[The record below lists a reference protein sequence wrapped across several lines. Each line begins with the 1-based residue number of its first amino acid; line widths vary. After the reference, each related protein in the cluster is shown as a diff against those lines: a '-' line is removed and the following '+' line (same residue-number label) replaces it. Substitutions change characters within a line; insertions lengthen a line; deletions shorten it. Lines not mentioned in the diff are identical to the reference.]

1 MSTQIEEEINPR
13 TGKPKNKKR
22 KGSPLLYKGMPPLN
36 PAGRPKGSVG
46 KYTQLSRE
54 LMSERGPDI
63 VNKVIELAMEG
74 DTTCLKMC
82 LDRILPPKRD
92 VEVKHEGGQS
102 INITVAQ
109 LGNQA
114 QDAIEHVGGQVI
126 EHSLSKSIAKSKKEE
141 DKVYDAIVVSVLEE
155 EEDE

>member
-1 MSTQIEEEINPR
+1 MNKATEELSPR
-13 TGKPKNKKR
+13 TGKKKTKH

-114 QDAIEHVGGQVI
+114 QEAIEHVGGQVI
-126 EHSLSKSIAKSKKEE
+126 EHSLSKSIAMSKQETGKA
-141 DKVYDAIVVSVLEE
+141 YDAIVMSVIEE
-155 EEDE
+155 EEQDE

>member
-1 MSTQIEEEINPR
+1 MSEELEISPK
-13 TGKPKNKKR
+13 TGKPKKKH
-22 KGSPLLYKGMPPLN
+22 KGNPSLYKGMPSLN
-36 PAGRPKGSVG
+36 PKGRPKGSVG

-54 LMSERGPDI
+54 LMSERGPEI

-102 INITVAQ
+102 INISVEQIGVTAQ
-109 LGNQA
+109 S
-114 QDAIEHVGGQVI
+114 AIEDVGGQVI
-126 EHSLSKSIAKSKKEE
+126 EHSLSDSISTSKKKSNEA
-141 DKVYDAIVVSVLEE
+141 YDAIAYSVVEAE
-155 EEDE
+155 AEEDE

>member
-1 MSTQIEEEINPR
+1 MSKSTEELSPR
-13 TGKPKNKKR
+13 TGKKKTKH

-92 VEVKHEGGQS
+92 VEVKHEGGQA

-126 EHSLSKSIAKSKKEE
+126 EHSLSKSIAKSKKKE
-141 DKVYDAIVVSVLEE
+141 DKAYDAIVVSVLEE
-155 EEDE
+155 DENE